1 MRSFKPYDIALTIKD
16 LQEILRIDTRISV
29 KCFNLGVR
37 CRAYLEYRQLTYYN
51 NAISR
56 DFMDLRFCVS
66 G

>member
-56 DFMDLRFCVS
+56 DFMDL
-66 G
+66 

>member
-37 CRAYLEYRQLTYYN
+37 CHAYREYQRLTYYN
-51 NAISR
+51 NVISR
-56 DFMDLRFCVS
+56 HFMDL
-66 G
+66 